1 MSKVAIRTALFFGV
15 AFAVVNLL
23 AVRPAHAA
31 DKPEVQYRLT
41 SQRTLH
47 LDDQATAKK
56 YESSLQNLGCEAR
69 VGGHAGHFDLTYRCP
84 KWRTAQFDN
93 EDAAHQWQNWLKS
106 LGFETAH
113 QH

>member
-1 MSKVAIRTALFFGV
+1 
-15 AFAVVNLL
+15 
-23 AVRPAHAA
+23 
-31 DKPEVQYRLT
+31 
-41 SQRTLH
+41 
-47 LDDQATAKK
+47 LDDKAIAQS
-56 YESSLQNLGCEAR
+56 YDRSLRRLGCEVR
-69 VGGHAGHFDLTYRCP
+69 LNGHAAHYDLTYRCP